1 MYVIQNFQINQAG
14 RWAGGSSGARGHA
27 DIPDRENCT
36 IMELTQ
42 KVIRQKMNSVITV
55 ISETVGW
62 SQMGSPDWL

>member
-1 MYVIQNFQINQAG
+1 MAVVVL
-14 RWAGGSSGARGHA
+14 GARGHA

-55 ISETVGW
+55 ISETVGR